1 MAARI
6 AGVTALIL
14 VFSFILGAL
23 VGSFTNVLIYRLPRK
38 ENIAFPPSHCPHCD
52 HRLGVLDLFPI
63 ISWLALRG
71 KCRYCGKPIKPRY
84 PIVEL
89 ITALAYTAIAYKFDP
104 ILEPLLTVGYWFL
117 FTILL
122 AGSAIDFETFE
133 LPDELTI
140 PAIFVGLGIAALL
153 GAFPA
158 ALEGALIGAGL
169 IAAISAYGMW
179 VMRRLREPRHP
190 GLPLG
195 YLNIHFAALVGAW
208 FGWPLGLAAGLAL
221 GAYQYAFKRTLPLL
235 DMISLGGF
243 VVTLV
248 IKASSGG
255 LEGLISSLSSGLQ
268 GMGAMAIVVGVY
280 WWLAPEVPDD
290 TPEEDLDPLAMGFG
304 DVKLWAACGAFIGW
318 QGALFGLAAAVVVG
332 AIIGVIALLRGGS
345 RQIPFGPFLA
355 AGALVALFTGSQP
368 LLEYLRG
375 LGLL

>member
-1 MAARI
+1 M
-6 AGVTALIL
+6 TAFVLI
-14 VFSFILGAL
+14 FSFITGAL

-63 ISWLALRG
+63 FSWLYLRG
-71 KCRYCGKPIKPRY
+71 KCRYCAKPILARY

-89 ITALAYTAIAYKFDP
+89 ITAIAYTAIAYRFDP

-169 IAAISAYGMW
+169 IAAISGYGSW
-179 VMRRLREPRHP
+179 VLRRFREPVHP

-195 YLNIHFAALVGAW
+195 YLNIHLAAFVGASLSPGGSDVSEGHHSP
-208 FGWPLGLAAGLAL
+208 FSKRGAGLFPQRVWFVA
-221 GAYQYAFKRTLPLL
+221 GACRRVQDDGIARIEPSSIPVPDLRETGPDVEGDDASSHRHCAPVPVFVKTRRTFRDETSTTSGRTGGPLQPPRTTVINNTLTTSPRPMLLKRGASTRLPRTL
-235 DMISLGGF
+235 
-243 VVTLV
+243 
-248 IKASSGG
+248 K
-255 LEGLISSLSSGLQ
+255 ER
-268 GMGAMAIVVGVY
+268 
-280 WWLAPEVPDD
+280 
-290 TPEEDLDPLAMGFG
+290 
-304 DVKLWAACGAFIGW
+304 FIGS
-318 QGALFGLAAAVVVG
+318 
-332 AIIGVIALLRGGS
+332 LLRGAS
-345 RQIPFGPFLA
+345 
-355 AGALVALFTGSQP
+355 
-368 LLEYLRG
+368 LLRVWRG
-375 LGLL
+375 

>member
-1 MAARI
+1 MTARI
-6 AGVTALIL
+6 AGVTVLIL
-14 VFSFILGAL
+14 VFSFVLGAL

-63 ISWLALRG
+63 LSWLALRG
-71 KCRYCGKPIKPRY
+71 KCRYCGKPIKARY

-89 ITALAYTAIAYKFDP
+89 ITAIAYTAIAYRFDP

-140 PAIFVGLGIAALL
+140 PAIFVGLGIAALI
-153 GAFPA
+153 GTFPE

-195 YLNIHFAALVGAW
+195 YLNIHLAALVGAW

-221 GAYQYAFKRTLPLL
+221 GAYQLIFKRTLPLL
-235 DMISLGGF
+235 DTISLGGLI
-243 VVTLV
+243 VTLV
-248 IKASSGG
+248 IKASSSG

-268 GMGAMAIVVGVY
+268 GMGAMSIVVGVY

-290 TPEEDLDPLAMGFG
+290 TPEEDLDPIAMGFG
-304 DVKLWAACGAFIGW
+304 DVKLWAAVGAFIGW

-332 AIIGVIALLRGGS
+332 AIIGVLSLLRGGS
-345 RQIPFGPFLA
+345 RQIPFGPYLA
-355 AGALVALFTGSQP
+355 AGALVALFTGSGP

>member
-1 MAARI
+1 M
-6 AGVTALIL
+6 TALIL

-63 ISWLALRG
+63 ISWLYLRG
-71 KCRYCGKPIKPRY
+71 QCRYCGKPIKARY

-89 ITALAYTAIAYKFDP
+89 VTAIAYTAIAYKFDP

-140 PAIFVGLGIAALL
+140 PAIFVGLGIAGLL
-153 GAFPA
+153 GTFPA

-169 IAAISAYGMW
+169 IAAISGFGSW
-179 VMRRLREPRHP
+179 VMRRFAEPRHP

-195 YLNIHFAALVGAW
+195 YLNIHLAALIGAW
-208 FGWPLGLAAGLAL
+208 FGWPIGLAAGLAL
-221 GAYQYAFKRTLPLL
+221 GAYQFAFKRTLLLL
-235 DMISLGGF
+235 DTISLGGF
-243 VVTLV
+243 IVTLT

-255 LEGLISSLSSGLQ
+255 LPDLISSLSSGLQ
-268 GMGAMAIVVGVY
+268 GMGAMAIVVAVY
-280 WWLAPEVPDD
+280 WWLAPEVADD
-290 TPEEDLDPLAMGFG
+290 TLEEDLDPIAMGFG

-318 QGALFGLAAAVVVG
+318 QGALFGVAAAVVVG
-332 AIIGVIALLRGGS
+332 AIIGVLSLLRGGS
-345 RQIPFGPFLA
+345 RQIPFGPYLA

>member
-1 MAARI
+1 MT
-6 AGVTALIL
+6 VLIL
-14 VFSFILGAL
+14 VFSFVLGAL

-63 ISWLALRG
+63 LSWLALRG
-71 KCRYCGKPIKPRY
+71 KCRYCGKPIKARY

-89 ITALAYTAIAYKFDP
+89 ITAIAYTAIAYRFDP

-140 PAIFVGLGIAALL
+140 PAIFVGLGIAALI
-153 GAFPA
+153 GTFPE

-195 YLNIHFAALVGAW
+195 YLNIHLAALVGAW

-221 GAYQYAFKRTLPLL
+221 GAYQLIFKRTLPLL
-235 DMISLGGF
+235 DTISLGGLI
-243 VVTLV
+243 VTLV
-248 IKASSGG
+248 IKASSSG

-268 GMGAMAIVVGVY
+268 GMGAMSIVVGVY

-290 TPEEDLDPLAMGFG
+290 TPEEDLDPIAMGFG
-304 DVKLWAACGAFIGW
+304 DVKLWAAVGAFIGW

-332 AIIGVIALLRGGS
+332 AIIGVLSLLRGGS
-345 RQIPFGPFLA
+345 RQIPFGPYLA
-355 AGALVALFTGSQP
+355 AGALVALFTGSGP

>member
-1 MAARI
+1 M
-6 AGVTALIL
+6 GVTAIVLI
-14 VFSFILGAL
+14 FSFVLGAL

-63 ISWLALRG
+63 FSWLYLRG
-71 KCRYCGKPIKPRY
+71 KCRYCAKPIKARY

-89 ITALAYTAIAYKFDP
+89 ITAIAYTAIAYRFDP
-104 ILEPLLTVGYWFL
+104 VLEPLLTVGYWFL

-140 PAIFVGLGIAALL
+140 PAIAVGLGIAALL

-169 IAAISAYGMW
+169 IAAISGYGSW
-179 VMRRLREPRHP
+179 VLRRFAEPRHP
-190 GLPLG
+190 ALPLG
-195 YLNIHFAALVGAW
+195 YLNIHLAALVGVW

-221 GAYQYAFKRTLPLL
+221 GAYQLIFKRTLPLL
-235 DMISLGGF
+235 DTVSLGGF
-243 VVTLV
+243 IVTLV

-255 LEGLISSLSSGLQ
+255 LPDLITSLSSGLQ

-280 WWLAPEVPDD
+280 WWLAPEVADD
-290 TPEEDLDPLAMGFG
+290 TLEEDLDPIAMGFG

-318 QGALFGLAAAVVVG
+318 QGALFGVAAAVVVG
-332 AIIGVIALLRGGS
+332 AVIGVIGLLRGGS
-345 RQIPFGPFLA
+345 RQIPFGPYLA
-355 AGALVALFTGSQP
+355 AGALVALFTGSGP

>member
-1 MAARI
+1 M
-6 AGVTALIL
+6 TALIL

-63 ISWLALRG
+63 FSWLYLRG
-71 KCRYCGKPIKPRY
+71 KCRYCGKPIKARY

-89 ITALAYTAIAYKFDP
+89 ITAIAYTVIAYRFDP

-179 VMRRLREPRHP
+179 VMRRFREPRHP
-190 GLPLG
+190 DLPLG
-195 YLNIHFAALVGAW
+195 YLNIHLAALVGAW
-208 FGWPLGLAAGLAL
+208 FGWPLGLAAGLML
-221 GAYQYAFKRTLPLL
+221 GAYQLIFKRTLPLL
-235 DMISLGGF
+235 DVISLGGF
-243 VVTLV
+243 IVTLV

-255 LEGLISSLSSGLQ
+255 LEGLITSLSSGLQ

-280 WWLAPEVPDD
+280 WWLAPQIFSDTAPDD

-332 AIIGVIALLRGGS
+332 AIIGVLSLLRGGS
-345 RQIPFGPFLA
+345 RQIPFGPYLA